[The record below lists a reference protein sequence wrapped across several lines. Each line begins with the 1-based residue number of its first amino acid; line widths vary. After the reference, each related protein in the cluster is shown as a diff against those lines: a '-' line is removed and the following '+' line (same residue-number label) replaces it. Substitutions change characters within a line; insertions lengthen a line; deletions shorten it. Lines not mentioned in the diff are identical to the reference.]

1 MAQASITANLIQD
14 VQIGSQDP
22 ARIASSA
29 YAICDTPAATAD
41 KVIAM
46 TGFNLM
52 QGVTIHVKFD
62 NANTATGVRLN
73 VETSGL
79 HPVIVYGGNN
89 APNPTW
95 SAGAVVAFTY
105 DGTSWVM
112 NTGLDTDTIYSVQN
126 TYDGTSE
133 DPISGKG
140 VKAAIETLDI
150 TAINNT
156 ASKTVAT
163 ITEQDGIVGAT
174 FQDIAIAESQVTNL
188 TTDLAAKAPIA
199 NPTFTGTVTLP
210 ATGPQSDNEAA
221 TKKYV
226 DDKHVGLTGAMHFI
240 PTIED
245 ENHTITITKIAGTNG
260 APDKYTITGTGLPT
274 NYTPVAGDIIIHAH
288 QEYVYGG
295 DSTLGWRLLGDEGSY
310 ALKTNTQSVIKDVT
324 LSNSL
329 PSLTITP
336 NTTIPNI
343 TSIGLAPTM
352 TKENHTIKTTNVS
365 SITPTH
371 VAVDNGTL
379 KITLGSGA
387 NFTDVTATEIKSWN
401 AGSATTLGTATNL
414 ADVLTF
420 SAGTGASFA
429 TKTTQTV
436 VVP

>member
-1 MAQASITANLIQD
+1 MAQESITANLIQD

-52 QGVTIHVKFD
+52 QGVTIHVKFV

-105 DGTSWVM
+105 DGTNWVM

-199 NPTFTGTVTLP
+199 NPTFTGVVTLP
-210 ATGPQSDNEAA
+210 AINDQSSDSAAA
-221 TKKYV
+221 TKAYV
-226 DDKHVGLTGAMHFI
+226 DSKNVGLTGALHFI
-240 PTIED
+240 NAPNATF
-245 ENHTITITKIAGTNG
+245 TITYPDPTEQVPDPLPIVTTGGTF
-260 APDKYTITGTGLPT
+260 PTGYVPA
-274 NYTPVAGDIIIHAH
+274 AGDLIIYNH
-288 QEYVYGG
+288 QEFVYTG
-295 DSTLGWRLLGDEGSY
+295 SAWRLLGDEGSY
-310 ALKTNTQSVIKDVT
+310 AFKTNTQSVIKDVT

-343 TSIGLAPTM
+343 TNIGSAPTM
-352 TKENHTIKTTNVS
+352 TKEDHTIKTTNVS

-420 SAGTGASFA
+420 SAGIGASFA

>member
-1 MAQASITANLIQD
+1 MAQESITANLIQD

-52 QGVTIHVKFD
+52 QGVTIHVKFV

-105 DGTSWVM
+105 DGTNWVM

-274 NYTPVAGDIIIHAH
+274 NYTPVAGDVIIHAH

-310 ALKTNTQSVIKDVT
+310 ALKTNTEQVVKDIT

-329 PSLTITP
+329 PSLTVTP
-336 NTTIPNI
+336 TSIPNV
-343 TSIGLAPTM
+343 TNAGSAPVMVKTD
-352 TKENHTIKTTNVS
+352 HTIKTTNVS

-371 VAVDNGTL
+371 VEVDNGTL

-387 NFTDVTATEIKSWN
+387 NFTDVTATEITRWVDGV
-401 AGSATTLGTATNL
+401 APTLGTAISVGSASNW
-414 ADVLTF
+414 
-420 SAGTGASFA
+420 SAGSGASIA
-429 TKTTQTV
+429 TKPMQTV
-436 VVP
+436 VIP